1 MPQQRLEA
9 FVIGIIS
16 WVVMGAIGGWV
27 IGQSISG
34 NSKNLVGDIIL
45 GIAGAL
51 LGGFLFSGLLGITDA
66 TSSFN
71 FITIIVAFFVAAL
84 VVGVVRTL
92 IARLKVA

>member
-1 MPQQRLEA
+1 M
-9 FVIGIIS
+9 IGIIS
-16 WVVMGAIGGWV
+16 WIVMGAIAGGV
-27 IGQSISG
+27 IGQSIGGS
-34 NSKNLVGDIIL
+34 NKNLIGDVIM

-51 LGGFLFSGLLGITDA
+51 LGGFLFASLLGITDA
-66 TSSFN
+66 TNSFN